1 MRGMTGFGYAE
12 YRSESLEITAEVKS
26 YNNRYLDI
34 FVNLPSFLS
43 PLEPSVR
50 EFVAPR
56 LYRGRVEVYLRVHDR
71 ESEVSVNLDRPTVI
85 AYRDALREMSA
96 MLGAEEEVRLSHLLR
111 LEGLLGVQRSREL
124 DDYWEL
130 ARPTLEEA
138 LGEFD
143 ASRNREGESTRAD
156 IVSQL
161 ERVRAVTDEIERR
174 APELEVALR
183 TNVRERFAEVL
194 AERAD
199 EDRVYSEIA
208 SLLIKHSVNE
218 ELVRLRAHIASL
230 EETLDADG
238 AVGKKLDFL
247 CQELNRE
254 VNTVASKSFAAD
266 VNRRVVEAKDAIEN
280 IREQLRNVE

>member
-1 MRGMTGFGYAE
+1 MKGMTGFGYAE
-12 YRSESLEITAEVKS
+12 YRSESLEISAEVKS

-43 PLEPSVR
+43 PLEPEVR
-50 EFVAPR
+50 EFVSPR
-56 LYRGRVEVYLRVHDR
+56 LARGRVEVYIRLHDR
-71 ESEVSVNLDRPTVI
+71 ESAVNVKIDRPTLE
-85 AYRDALREMSA
+85 AYRDALTEMSTI
-96 MLGAEEEVRLSHLLR
+96 LGSGEQVGLSHVMR
-111 LEGLLGVQRSREL
+111 LEGIMEVKRSREIAE
-124 DDYWEL
+124 YWEL
-130 ARPTLEEA
+130 IRPTLEEA

-143 ASRNREGESTRAD
+143 RARAAEGESTRRDVAAQLDRIREVAD
-156 IVSQL
+156 EL
-161 ERVRAVTDEIERR
+161 ERR
-174 APELEVALR
+174 APELEAALR
-183 TNVRERFAEVL
+183 KTVTERFEEVL

-199 EDRVYSEIA
+199 EDRVYGEIA

-218 ELVRLRAHIASL
+218 ELVRLRAHLQSFDETIAA
-230 EETLDADG
+230 EG
-238 AVGKKLDFL
+238 PVGKKLDFF